1 MSGAFIKL
9 HNFILKLEPT
19 SFAQVSWRETGR
31 EQEQPHLIIFPF
43 VHTPD
48 AAKQRAFREM
58 GQSVK
63 PLDPWPLA
71 SIELE
76 GKAKE
81 RRSSDWQWWFVDEVA
96 IFNKIGAET
105 KENFVK
111 NEITMVTGVTKPF
124 MI

>member
-1 MSGAFIKL
+1 MSARAAAEINLVKIF
-9 HNFILKLEPT
+9 T
-19 SFAQVSWRETGR
+19 S
-31 EQEQPHLIIFPF
+31 

-63 PLDPWPLA
+63 PLDSWPLA

-81 RRSSDWQWWFVDEVA
+81 RRSADGQ
-96 IFNKIGAET
+96 
-105 KENFVK
+105 
-111 NEITMVTGVTKPF
+111 
-124 MI
+124 

>member
-1 MSGAFIKL
+1 MLNGNKNLIFLNAWAVLSSSCKK
-9 HNFILKLEPT
+9 FILKLEPT
-19 SFAQVSWRETGR
+19 SFAQGSWRETGR

-81 RRSSDWQWWFVDEVA
+81 RRSSDGQ
-96 IFNKIGAET
+96 
-105 KENFVK
+105 
-111 NEITMVTGVTKPF
+111 
-124 MI
+124 

>member
-1 MSGAFIKL
+1 M
-9 HNFILKLEPT
+9 
-19 SFAQVSWRETGR
+19 GR
-31 EQEQPHLIIFPF
+31 FPFGGPAHKGRAVGCARATPRFPGGSRSSARAAAGINLVNIFPS

-81 RRSSDWQWWFVDEVA
+81 RRSSDGQ
-96 IFNKIGAET
+96 
-105 KENFVK
+105 
-111 NEITMVTGVTKPF
+111 
-124 MI
+124 